1 MTKKKDPRGRLRD
14 CGGQRSLTK
23 NRPAPSRPSEGVR
36 RSAARTDRL
45 TASDRPSHGIAWRS
59 EDTDPT
65 RPGRSWVPARPVRRF
80 DALRAL
86 AWSNLPAGLLRQGA
100 PLRFRF
106 PAKAHRSTPAPSR
119 SPEGPTRR
127 TMLPSLGLRAP
138 RHIPERWTR
147 CRCGASGPARAACEV
162 WLPPARRPP
171 PSLRAPCGS
180 RASSSFAL
188 PGLLLA
194 SIGLPL
200 GRPCPHDVAHVDSPR
215 SPGEQGGRR
224 RLQGLDPDIE
234 LVRGAPCGTPRRSLP
249 GLHPSRALSPPVLA
263 RAL

>member
-1 MTKKKDPRGRLRD
+1 MG
-14 CGGQRSLTK
+14 S
-23 NRPAPSRPSEGVR
+23 RPARAAFRRPSGFSLVE
-36 RSAARTDRL
+36 
-45 TASDRPSHGIAWRS
+45 P
-59 EDTDPT
+59 
-65 RPGRSWVPARPVRRF
+65 PGRIA
-80 DALRAL
+80 
-86 AWSNLPAGLLRQGA
+86 PAGGPPALSLPCKGPPQHTRTVPGSRRTHTA
-100 PLRFRF
+100 NDASF
-106 PAKAHRSTPAPSR
+106 PGLSR
-119 SPEGPTRR
+119 SSTHTGTVDP
-127 TMLPSLGLRAP
+127 LS
-138 RHIPERWTR
+138 
-147 CRCGASGPARAACEV
+147 CGASGPARAAYEV
-162 WLPPARRPP
+162 WLPPSRRPP

-224 RLQGLDPDIE
+224 RLQGLDPDVE